1 MINQIRSKLN
11 DYIGEEVIIKYNL
24 GRNKYE
30 SYNVIIK
37 ELYDNVFVVEKDNQK
52 KSFSYTDVLTNT
64 IKIDY
69 WKIINW
75 LLY

>member
-1 MINQIRSKLN
+1 MINEIRSKLN

-30 SYNVIIK
+30 KYQVTIK
-37 ELYDNVFVVEKDNQK
+37 ELYDNVFLVELDTNEK
-52 KSFSYTDVLTNT
+52 KAFSYTDVITNT

-69 WKIINW
+69 
-75 LLY
+75 